1 MIGMAK
7 FIQLLKKGGHFSSF
21 DWPVPSFVFFN
32 HIFTLNQKCF
42 PFITNSP
49 EGSADLVFHTECIS
63 ELLMLNY
70 IPIHTYVALLD

>member
-1 MIGMAK
+1 MAK
-7 FIQLLKKGGHFSSF
+7 FIQRLKKEGHFSSF

-42 PFITNSP
+42 PFIMNSP
-49 EGSADLVFHTECIS
+49 VDSADLVFYTECIS
-63 ELLMLNY
+63 ELLTLNY

>member
-1 MIGMAK
+1 MAK

-32 HIFTLNQKCF
+32 HIFTLNQTCF
-42 PFITNSP
+42 PFKMNSP
-49 EGSADLVFHTECIS
+49 VGSADIVFYTEYLS
-63 ELLMLNY
+63 ELLTLNY